1 MAGPSHLV
9 PSLRSRARAL
19 LTDARAR
26 ELSRDDHV
34 MHHMIL
40 AICASIYRAPDALAS
55 DKRPR
60 TALGG
65 AIGSHGCRSASSVLP
80 FVPPSP
86 HRRVAPLSRL
96 SFCSGP
102 AVAFARGRC
111 WVDCACYLCGCAWS
125 AHHPGILDAVTA
137 VVSASSV
144 LPCACPVVGRVH
156 DSSSVH
162 VTAVVLLRQRR
173 VPAPS
178 SGGSMTLHLSRLP
191 FCFVSRR
198 VPAPSSGG
206 SMTLHLSRL
215 PFCSVSPAVASGG
228 VAGSTAHAIFVAAPS
243 LPTTPAF
250 GCCTAVVSASSVLPR
265 RRAGP

>member
-1 MAGPSHLV
+1 MSKRPAGQPAAVRSSQRPRVAPGWRREGGAEELVAGPSHLV

-60 TALGG
+60 PALGG

-86 HRRVAPLSRL
+86 QLS
-96 SFCSGP
+96 
-102 AVAFARGRC
+102 
-111 WVDCACYLCGCAWS
+111 
-125 AHHPGILDAVTA
+125 
-137 VVSASSV
+137 
-144 LPCACPVVGRVH
+144 
-156 DSSSVH
+156 
-162 VTAVVLLRQRR
+162 
-173 VPAPS
+173 
-178 SGGSMTLHLSRLP
+178 
-191 FCFVSRR
+191 
-198 VPAPSSGG
+198 
-206 SMTLHLSRL
+206 
-215 PFCSVSPAVASGG
+215 FCSVSPAVAFARGALLGRLRMLSLWLRLVCPPPRLLDAARLSFLLRQSCPVVGR
-228 VAGSTAHAIFVAAPS
+228 AHDTSRLSFCFVSPAAR
-243 LPTTPAF
+243 
-250 GCCTAVVSASSVLPR
+250 LPR

>member
-1 MAGPSHLV
+1 MRAESKVQCRFNTAYLSMSQLGSSFPVAWFSALPRRVDLPKATSSCLFDMSKRPADEPAAVRSSQRPRVAPGWRREGGAEELVAGPSHLV

-60 TALGG
+60 PALGG

-102 AVAFARGRC
+102 AVAFARGALLGRLRMLSLWLRLVC
-111 WVDCACYLCGCAWS
+111 PPPR
-125 AHHPGILDAVTA
+125 HP
-137 VVSASSV
+137 
-144 LPCACPVVGRVH
+144 H
-156 DSSSVH
+156 DSCRGGGP
-162 VTAVVLLRQRR
+162 TRR
-173 VPAPS
+173 NPRSMRGRPS
-178 SGGSMTLHLSRLP
+178 N
-191 FCFVSRR
+191 
-198 VPAPSSGG
+198 A
-206 SMTLHLSRL
+206 
-215 PFCSVSPAVASGG
+215 
-228 VAGSTAHAIFVAAPS
+228 
-243 LPTTPAF
+243 
-250 GCCTAVVSASSVLPR
+250 PR
-265 RRAGP
+265 RHGRTDGAERQP

>member
-1 MAGPSHLV
+1 MPWPSALPRLWTFQKPPARAYLTCHVKEACWPARGRALLAASAGGARVAAGSAEELVAGPHLV

-60 TALGG
+60 PALGG
-65 AIGSHGCRSASSVLP
+65 AIGSHCCRSASSVLP

-102 AVAFARGRC
+102 AVAFARGALLGRLRMLSWC
-111 WVDCACYLCGCAWS
+111 TWLRLVCPPPRHFGCC
-125 AHHPGILDAVTA
+125 HG
-137 VVSASSV
+137 
-144 LPCACPVVGRVH
+144 CR
-156 DSSSVH
+156 
-162 VTAVVLLRQRR
+162 
-173 VPAPS
+173 
-178 SGGSMTLHLSRLP
+178 
-191 FCFVSRR
+191 FCFVS
-198 VPAPSSGG
+198 
-206 SMTLHLSRL
+206 
-215 PFCSVSPAVASGG
+215 PAV
-228 VAGSTAHAIFVAAPS
+228 
-243 LPTTPAF
+243 
-250 GCCTAVVSASSVLPR
+250 CLPR